1 MNNTQKG
8 GHMISA
14 GIIVEYNPFHNGHL
28 YHLKQ
33 TRKKTNADVVIAVM
47 SGQFLQ
53 RGEPALVSKWA
64 RTNMALKAGVDLVIE
79 LPYTFCTQKAEK
91 FAEGAVYLL
100 TSLQADFICFGSE
113 SGNIDT
119 FTNTINFISNHESDY
134 NRFIRQFMNEGVSYP
149 KAASLAFQQLAPS
162 RDLLDLSKPNNILG
176 YHYVKALQEIG
187 SKTVPMT
194 IERIHAGYHDQQLSS
209 AKISSATSIR
219 KTLAENRTLDH
230 IQSHIPDT
238 TYQELSAFYQ
248 KYNTFAF
255 WENFWPFLKYRFSHS
270 EPNELKDIYE
280 VEEGMEYRLIRFAQ
294 EATSFKDFMEMI
306 KTKRYTWTRLQ
317 RACVHILT
325 NTKKEKMRNKVPEY
339 IRVLGFNQLGRQY
352 LKEKKERISLP
363 IISNL
368 SQAERKAVQ
377 LDIKISQTYSF
388 AFGNNG
394 QKIIEEE
401 KKQFPIIVE

>member
-1 MNNTQKG
+1 
-8 GHMISA
+8 MISA

-28 YHLKQ
+28 YHLQQ

-64 RTNMALKAGVDLVIE
+64 RTKMALKAGVDLVIE

-119 FTNTINFISNHESDY
+119 FTNTINFISNHESEY
-134 NRFIRQFMNEGVSYP
+134 NRFIKQFMNEGVSYP
-149 KAASLAFQQLAPS
+149 KAASLAFQQLAPTQ
-162 RDLLDLSKPNNILG
+162 DLLDLSKPNNILG

-187 SKTVPMT
+187 SKTIPMT
-194 IERIHAGYHDQQLSS
+194 IGRIHAGYHDQQLSS

-219 KTLAENRTLDH
+219 KTLAENRTLDY

-248 KYNTFAF
+248 KFNTFAF
-255 WENFWPFLKYRFSHS
+255 WENFWPFLKYRLSHT
-270 EPNELKDIYE
+270 EPDELRDIYE

-325 NTKKEKMRNKVPEY
+325 NTRKGKMRNKVPEY

-352 LKEKKERISLP
+352 LKEKKERILLP

-368 SQAERKAVQ
+368 SQADHKAIQ
-377 LDIKISQTYSF
+377 LDIKISQMYSF

-401 KKQFPIIVE
+401 KKGLPIIVE

>member
-1 MNNTQKG
+1 
-8 GHMISA
+8 MISA

-28 YHLKQ
+28 YHLQQ

-209 AKISSATSIR
+209 VKISSATSIR

-238 TYQELSAFYQ
+238 TYQELSAFYK

-294 EATSFKDFMEMI
+294 EATSFKDFMEKI

-325 NTKKEKMRNKVPEY
+325 NTKKEKMRNKFPEY

-352 LKEKKERISLP
+352 LKEKKKGYRSRLFQTFHRLSEKR
-363 IISNL
+363 SNL
-368 SQAERKAVQ
+368 
-377 LDIKISQTYSF
+377 T
-388 AFGNNG
+388 
-394 QKIIEEE
+394 
-401 KKQFPIIVE
+401 